1 MDIVRLGQEHSTY
14 DRLSSL

>member
-14 DRLSSL
+14 DRP